1 MTKANITQYSSTPSS
16 NADINDINI
25 AENCPASGLNNAIR
39 ELMAHLKNVDTG
51 SQALTAL
58 SVAGS
63 VTATTSL
70 KTPLI
75 EFTDGDNALTIA
87 DGGNVTANANLTV
100 SGDLIA
106 SSLNGGQIGGRRN
119 IITNG
124 AMNLDQR
131 NSGSEV
137 VPSSDAYTL
146 DRFRYNASQASKLKV
161 QQNAQAITPPSGF
174 SNYLGVTVNATHT
187 VASTDNFFLTYF
199 VEGHDSAHLDFGK
212 STAKTVTLSFYVQS
226 SLTGTFSGSI
236 VNSAE
241 NRAYPYTYT
250 ISSANTWERK
260 TITIAGDTSGTW
272 IGATNGKGLMLT
284 FSLGMGSNFTG
295 TAGQWN
301 GAQDFGATGETV
313 KLVENASAQW
323 KMTGVQLEVGSQA
336 TPFEHKSFGEELALC
351 QRYFSKAGIA
361 HYHDVTSG
369 RNYGANTGLPTEMRA
384 NPTIVASST
393 LDNNNRF
400 NSGAVNSGA
409 LITKTSVLAHKTA
422 ISSSDAGYYLT
433 ELDMEAEL

>member
-1 MTKANITQYSSTPSS
+1 M
-16 NADINDINI
+16 ADN
-25 AENCPASGLNNAIR
+25 
-39 ELMAHLKNVDTG
+39 
-51 SQALTAL
+51 
-58 SVAGS
+58 
-63 VTATTSL
+63 
-70 KTPLI
+70 
-75 EFTDGDNALTIA
+75 TIH
-87 DGGNVTANANLTV
+87 
-100 SGDLIA
+100 
-106 SSLNGGQIGGRRN
+106 GRRN
-119 IITNG
+119 IIING
-124 AMNLDQR
+124 AMNLDER

-199 VEGHDSAHLDFGK
+199 VEGYDSAHLDFGK

-250 ISSANTWERK
+250 INTANTWERK

-284 FSLGMGSNFTG
+284 FRLGMGSNFTG

-301 GAQDFGATGETV
+301 GSQDFGATGETV

-323 KMTGVQLEVGSQA
+323 KITGIQLELGTA
-336 TPFEHKSFGEELALC
+336 TPFEHRSFGEELALC
-351 QRYFSKAGIA
+351 QRYFEKGNIDGSAAFITTTVIVGTLLFATTKRDTPAVS
-361 HYHDVTSG
+361 Y
-369 RNYGANTGLPTEMRA
+369 PT
-384 NPTIVASST
+384 PFTVYVASSVPNIASHT
-393 LDNNNRF
+393 T
-400 NSGAVNSGA
+400 SGATPSIYGFMPRATCATNHHTRACVIQNG
-409 LITKTSVLAHKTA
+409 VYTA
-422 ISSSDAGYYLT
+422 D
-433 ELDMEAEL
+433 AEL

>member
-1 MTKANITQYSSTPSS
+1 MTKA
-16 NADINDINI
+16 
-25 AENCPASGLNNAIR
+25 AELAKMG
-39 ELMAHLKNVDTG
+39 EV
-51 SQALTAL
+51 LTN
-58 SVAGS
+58 S
-63 VTATTSL
+63 
-70 KTPLI
+70 
-75 EFTDGDNALTIA
+75 
-87 DGGNVTANANLTV
+87 
-100 SGDLIA
+100 
-106 SSLNGGQIGGRRN
+106 QIGGRRN
-119 IITNG
+119 IIING

-137 VPSSDAYTL
+137 VPSNDAYTL

-199 VEGHDSAHLDFGK
+199 VEGYDSAHLDFGK

-250 ISSANTWERK
+250 INTADTWERK
-260 TITIAGDTSGTW
+260 TITIVGDTSGTW

-301 GAQDFGATGETV
+301 GAQDFAATGETV
-313 KLVENASAQW
+313 KLVENASAEW
-323 KMTGVQLEVGSQA
+323 KMTGLQLEVGNQA
-336 TPFEHKSFGEELALC
+336 TPFEHRSYGEELALC
-351 QRYFSKAGIA
+351 QRYYQRSQSDHFINRGYAQEG
-361 HYHDVTSG
+361 YFNLLFPV
-369 RNYGANTGLPTEMRA
+369 EMRA
-384 NPTIVASST
+384 TPTLTTV
-393 LDNNNRF
+393 
-400 NSGAVNSGA
+400 VNSSVITSNVLGA
-409 LITKTSVLAHKTA
+409 SLIGLNGYIQSNWTGTPVL
-422 ISSSDAGYYLT
+422 SSWTTD
-433 ELDMEAEL
+433 AEL

>member
-1 MTKANITQYSSTPSS
+1 MTKAAELAKMGEVITNS
-16 NADINDINI
+16 
-25 AENCPASGLNNAIR
+25 
-39 ELMAHLKNVDTG
+39 
-51 SQALTAL
+51 
-58 SVAGS
+58 
-63 VTATTSL
+63 
-70 KTPLI
+70 
-75 EFTDGDNALTIA
+75 
-87 DGGNVTANANLTV
+87 
-100 SGDLIA
+100 
-106 SSLNGGQIGGRRN
+106 QIGGRRN
-119 IITNG
+119 IVING
-124 AMNLDQR
+124 AVNIDQR
-131 NSGSEV
+131 NNGSEV
-137 VPSSDAYTL
+137 VPASNLNAYII
-146 DRFRYNASQASKLKV
+146 DRFRYNATQASKLKV
-161 QQNAQAITPPSGF
+161 QQNAQSITPPEGF

-260 TITIAGDTSGTW
+260 KISIAGDTSGTW

-323 KMTGVQLEVGSQA
+323 KMTGLQLEVGTA
-336 TPFEHKSFGEELALC
+336 TPFEHRSFGEELALC
-351 QRYFSKAGIA
+351 KRYFQPHFPLTCHGVTNGSTGLGRMTVALQPTMRTAPAATAVGTI
-361 HYHDVTSG
+361 DVYSGTHGAPFTSLG
-369 RNYGANTGLPTEMRA
+369 NSWTTPNQFQFDAVTTATIQGANGQHAVVYSDNTA
-384 NPTIVASST
+384 NTT
-393 LDNNNRF
+393 
-400 NSGAVNSGA
+400 
-409 LITKTSVLAHKTA
+409 
-422 ISSSDAGYYLT
+422 DAQDDGINF
-433 ELDMEAEL
+433 DAEL

>member
-1 MTKANITQYSSTPSS
+1 M
-16 NADINDINI
+16 
-25 AENCPASGLNNAIR
+25 
-39 ELMAHLKNVDTG
+39 
-51 SQALTAL
+51 AL
-58 SVAGS
+58 SKIQVSSMA
-63 VTATTSL
+63 
-70 KTPLI
+70 
-75 EFTDGDNALTIA
+75 DNTIH
-87 DGGNVTANANLTV
+87 
-100 SGDLIA
+100 
-106 SSLNGGQIGGRRN
+106 GRRN
-119 IITNG
+119 LIING
-124 AMNLDQR
+124 AMQIDQR
-131 NSGSEV
+131 NGGAEV

-250 ISSANTWERK
+250 INTADTWERK

-301 GAQDFGATGETV
+301 GAQDFGASGDIV

-323 KMTGVQLEVGSQA
+323 KMTGLQLEAADEA
-336 TPFEHKSFGEELALC
+336 TSFEHRSFGEELALC
-351 QRYFSKAGIA
+351 HRYFHSINAAGHPSPTDGAYARYIMFGQDVNGTRWF
-361 HYHDVTSG
+361 HDFPVT
-369 RNYGANTGLPTEMRA
+369 MRA
-384 NPTIVASST
+384 TPTLI
-393 LDNNNRF
+393 NNN
-400 NSGAVNSGA
+400 
-409 LITKTSVLAHKTA
+409 
-422 ISSSDAGYYLT
+422 ISSSTVQYFNYNTQGAPAINTIAISESSKQHAQVAFAFSSGVAVGQIIAWRWNNSPNSSFQFQ
-433 ELDMEAEL
+433 AEL

>member
-100 SGDLIA
+100 TGDLIA
-106 SSLNGGQIGGRRN
+106 SSLNGGQFGGRRN
-119 IITNG
+119 IIING
-124 AMNLDQR
+124 RMDFDQR
-131 NSGSEV
+131 NGGSEV
-137 VPSSDAYTL
+137 VPASDAYTL

-161 QQNAQAITPPSGF
+161 QQNAQADTPPEGF

-199 VEGHDSAHLDFGK
+199 VEGFDSAHLDFGK
-212 STAKTVTLSFYVQS
+212 STAKTVTLSFYVRS
-226 SLTGTFSGSI
+226 TLTGTFSGSI

-250 ISSANTWERK
+250 ISSADTWERK

-313 KLVENASAQW
+313 KLVENASAEW
-323 KMTGVQLEVGSQA
+323 KMTGLQLEVGSQA
-336 TPFEHKSFGEELALC
+336 TPFEHLSVGESLNLC
-351 QRYFSKAGIA
+351 QRYYFVHNPDGLQTYLYAGAYTA
-361 HYHDVTSG
+361 HTTTALHGVNFPTTMRSAPTVGSFTTSQLSG
-369 RNYGANTGLPTEMRA
+369 MTTNTEVGFCRFVCSATS
-384 NPTIVASST
+384 NGSVAKITS
-393 LDNNNRF
+393 
-400 NSGAVNSGA
+400 AVSFD
-409 LITKTSVLAHKTA
+409 S
-422 ISSSDAGYYLT
+422 
-433 ELDMEAEL
+433 EL